1 MTDKLQRL
9 HTADN
14 AQKTN
19 SSKEASSAK
28 MTNIAVMA
36 IPLALYI
43 HIPWCVKKCPYC
55 DFNSHELPTDS
66 PLSMS
71 ETYEDYVDALLA
83 DALLQQP
90 LAQGRKLSSI
100 FIGGGTPSLLPIPQY
115 QRLFKG
121 LRHYFDFADDIEI
134 TMEANPGTLEH
145 APFTEYLQV
154 GINRLSIGV
163 QSFSADK
170 LTTLGRIHD
179 PQQAVTAIKAA
190 REVEGFYEPHL
201 EDSSAPLEVQYQPV
215 HDVIIQPD
223 GRLQTFGDK
232 WHVNSLHKQAINKV
246 GEGLFV
252 EALAP
257 DGLVEA
263 ISLLEHPFM
272 IGVQWHPE
280 LNYAQD
286 NLSKFLFTEFIHYA
300 SQTQAQ

>member
-1 MTDKLQRL
+1 MQNRRPIIAIVSCHKIVDGQPAQAVYQKYIDAVHFYGGNPILL
-9 HTADN
+9 PNTAAEGENFD
-14 AQKTN
+14 AL
-19 SSKEASSAK
+19 
-28 MTNIAVMA
+28 IAVVDGILLTGSYSNVA
-36 IPLALYI
+36 PARYNASHVEEKEDLGRDELSFKLLAHAKNHDIPL
-43 HIPWCVKKCPYC
+43 
-55 DFNSHELPTDS
+55 
-66 PLSMS
+66 
-71 ETYEDYVDALLA
+71 LA
-83 DALLQQP
+83 ICRGLQEMNV
-90 LAQGRKLSSI
+90 
-100 FIGGGTPSLLPIPQY
+100 
-115 QRLFKG
+115 
-121 LRHYFDFADDIEI
+121 YFA
-134 TMEANPGTLEH
+134 GTLH
-145 APFTEYLQV
+145 P
-154 GINRLSIGV
+154 
-163 QSFSADK
+163 DW
-170 LTTLGRIHD
+170 
-179 PQQAVTAIKAA
+179 

-215 HDVIIQPD
+215 HDVIIQSD

-300 SQTQAQ
+300 SQTQVQ